1 MAVTHPVGRNA
12 ASRKY
17 DILTALGALALSQDK
32 TAQRLTLRLMTLIT
46 ARYNWR
52 NDELIVGRVEMA
64 RLWCVDERTV
74 KREMAKLKAMGWI
87 EVKRAGARGRITTYR
102 LMLDRILKDTRVA
115 WANVGPDF
123 EARLTLETEAPQPAT
138 GQGAIVAFP
147 GSKSV
152 APPDVSSGDPWALA
166 AGMLHGDDPQSY
178 GAWIAPLMHHD
189 TRGEVMMLM
198 APSRFHASYVQTH
211 LLRKIERA
219 VRSLDVDVTRVAV
232 LFPDAK

>member
-32 TAQRLTLRLMTLIT
+32 SAQRLTLRLMTLIT

-102 LMLDRILKDTRVA
+102 LMLDRILGDTRCA
-115 WANVGPDF
+115 WGNVGPDF
-123 EARLTLETEAPQPAT
+123 EARLSLETDTSQPAT

-147 GSKSV
+147 GAKSV
-152 APPDVSSGDPWALA
+152 APPDISSGDPWALA

-178 GAWIAPLMHHD
+178 GAWIASLQHQE
-189 TRGEVMMLM
+189 TRGDMMLLM

-211 LLRKIERA
+211 LLGKIERV
-219 VRSLDVDVTRVAV
+219 VRSLETEVTRVAV

>member
-102 LMLDRILKDTRVA
+102 MMLDRILDDTRVA

-123 EARLTLETEAPQPAT
+123 EARLSLETDAPQPAT

-147 GSKSV
+147 GAKSV
-152 APPDVSSGDPWALA
+152 PAPDVSSGDPWALA

-178 GAWIAPLMHHD
+178 GAWIAPLTHHD

-219 VRSLDVDVTRVAV
+219 VRSLDVDVSRVAV
-232 LFPDAK
+232 LFPEG